1 MFHRS
6 RLRRRA
12 GNLLQEVEFFADALQ
27 LGIVGDLEAEEPLA
41 ARERL
46 ELAPQ
51 IVEVQLTDVQSIT
64 RLARSQPRH
73 HRASAT
79 VPFIQFIPRCVH
91 IITIARFNFNDSGKP
106 LYFASLFLPLF
117 VSFYSK
123 HFLRGLYAIT
133 IAASIQERRE
143 RKATAWC
150 LSVPCLSDTPV
161 ELNYQEA
168 APTRPAN
175 VSALF
180 SESDTLVF
188 HFEICRYCNTTP
200 IHQASLKSTALI
212 NKTAHAQNCW

>member
-64 RLARSQPRH
+64 RLARRQPRH

-79 VPFIQFIPRCVH
+79 VLFIQFIPRCVH
-91 IITIARFNFNDSGKP
+91 IITIPGLTLTTAGNHYILQACFS
-106 LYFASLFLPLF
+106 LYLFLFIQNTFFEACMLLRSPLP
-117 VSFYSK
+117 Y
-123 HFLRGLYAIT
+123 
-133 IAASIQERRE
+133 RR
-143 RKATAWC
+143 T
-150 LSVPCLSDTPV
+150 
-161 ELNYQEA
+161 
-168 APTRPAN
+168 
-175 VSALF
+175 
-180 SESDTLVF
+180 
-188 HFEICRYCNTTP
+188 
-200 IHQASLKSTALI
+200 
-212 NKTAHAQNCW
+212 